1 MGPTLKDKHIKSSQ
15 SNTVSNIS
23 QAHHTTPEATGLL
36 RAKKTAKKT
45 MKKAR
50 ATNTD
55 QLMALL
61 CNSNQQHSPIRS

>member
-1 MGPTLKDKHIKSSQ
+1 
-15 SNTVSNIS
+15 
-23 QAHHTTPEATGLL
+23 
-36 RAKKTAKKT
+36 

-61 CNSNQQHSPIRS
+61 CNSNQQHSPIRSWAPIR